1 MNDRLREYGE
11 SGVATLLGGIVGD
24 AQALLKQELAL
35 AKREVAEEI
44 NKAKEAAVSFGAG
57 IGIAAVGGLLIAF
70 ALVYLLQWA
79 FPDYLPLWLCYA
91 IVGAVLAV
99 GGGILVVMGKK
110 RASDIHM
117 VPEQTVATMKDNLKW
132 IKNQT

>member
-91 IVGAVLAV
+91 IVGAVLA
-99 GGGILVVMGKK
+99 KK